1 MRGHILGAAV
11 GLLTLVAAHPA
22 AAQAPEPYR
31 IGMTAAITGPFSAGY
46 APTYEAYRTY
56 FKRVNEAGGINGHP
70 VVITYEDDRGEPQ
83 RAAAAAKK
91 LTDGALLLINA
102 SISPT
107 YKPVMA
113 EAEATKTPLLFG
125 GGACPRAGFPP
136 AASLLFCPAP
146 FAS

>member
-70 VVITYEDDRGEPQ
+70 VVITHQDDRGEP
-83 RAAAAAKK
+83 
-91 LTDGALLLINA
+91 
-102 SISPT
+102 
-107 YKPVMA
+107 
-113 EAEATKTPLLFG
+113 
-125 GGACPRAGFPP
+125 PP
-136 AASLLFCPAP
+136 AAAGAQKPTGGAPLLIK
-146 FAS
+146 ASIPPPYKPRI